1 MCDVP
6 TALAIINT
14 SAALYGY
21 VQQSAM
27 ADMQQ
32 DSIEEGYALQM
43 KQLEDRYRQINENA
57 TDEVSERAR
66 EARAELARVRAVG
79 AESGL
84 GGVSQARSE
93 NETQMLRSNDIAIVE
108 SNRQNALRA
117 AQHGGEA
124 ARIEN
129 TSRIRSINRPS
140 LVGTG
145 LQIAGVGAEYAKQ
158 TKDTPSAEA
167 VQAWKDWDRTRK
179 TKGL

>member
-6 TALAIINT
+6 TALTVAGMGF
-14 SAALYGY
+14 SYL
-21 VQQSAM
+21 QQSAM

-43 KQLEDRYRQINENA
+43 KQLEDRFRQINENA

-66 EARAELARVRAVG
+66 EARAELARVRVSG

-84 GGVSQARSE
+84 GGVSQARAE

-117 AQHGGEA
+117 AQYGGEA

-129 TSRIRSINRPS
+129 TSRVRAINRPS

-145 LQIAGVGAEYAKQ
+145 LQIAGKVAEKLPAK
-158 TKDTPSAEA
+158 
-167 VQAWKDWDRTRK
+167 
-179 TKGL
+179 